1 MGRFYNLI
9 VQIDKTPLSGAL
21 HVVNRHFFLSFF
33 CLQKRTL
40 QQGGRAVVDNVTTKQ
55 PHSAATRD
63 LGKGQKNTNS
73 QQPLLLITI
82 KLAFDIK
89 VNDHQMSFQAGFFQ
103 LSLHSKYIIQIKI
116 KGTS

>member
-21 HVVNRHFFLSFF
+21 HVVNRHFFLRSL
-33 CLQKRTL
+33 CLQKRPDVT
-40 QQGGRAVVDNVTTKQ
+40 GRGAVACGYNVTTKQ

-89 VNDHQMSFQAGFFQ
+89 VNDHQMSFQAGF
-103 LSLHSKYIIQIKI
+103 SNSACIQSILYRFK
-116 KGTS
+116 